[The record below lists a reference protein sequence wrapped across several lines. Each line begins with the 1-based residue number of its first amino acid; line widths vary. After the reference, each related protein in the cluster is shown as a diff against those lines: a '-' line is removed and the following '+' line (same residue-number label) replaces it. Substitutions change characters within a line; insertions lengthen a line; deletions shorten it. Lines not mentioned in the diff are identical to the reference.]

1 MKVMILG
8 ASGMIGSTMLKVLSE
23 SGDLTVW
30 GTLRSAQDR
39 RFLPQSDAMQFI
51 TGIDVTHT
59 DSLLKAFA
67 TVSPDV
73 VVNCAGLTKHHPESD
88 DPLQNLELN
97 ATLPHRLARI
107 CEVAGARLVH
117 VSTDCVFQGIRG
129 GYVESDVP
137 DAQDSYGKSKS
148 MGEVSSALHAITL
161 RTSTIGHEL
170 RTRYGLLEWFLSQEG
185 QCKGFPRAIFS
196 GLPTVVFAQVVRD
209 FVLPRPDLYG
219 LYHVSAK
226 AINKLDLLKLIASV
240 YKKEIDIIPDCNFVI
255 DRSLNGTRFSM
266 ATNYV
271 APGWDELVKIMY
283 EQQRN
288 VRNV

>member
-8 ASGMIGSTMLKVLSE
+8 ASGMIGSTMHKVLSE

-30 GTLRSAQDR
+30 GTLRSALDR

-51 TGIDVTHT
+51 SGIDVTHS

-67 TVSPDV
+67 IVSPDV

-185 QCKGFPRAIFS
+185 QCKGFSRAIFS

-209 FVLPRPDLYG
+209 FVLPRPDLHG
-219 LYHVSAK
+219 LYHISAK
-226 AINKLDLLKLIASV
+226 AINKLDLLKLIANI
-240 YKKEIDIIPDCNFVI
+240 YKKKIDIIPDCNVVI

-271 APGWDELVKIMY
+271 APDWDELIKLMY

-288 VRNV
+288 MRNV

>member
-8 ASGMIGSTMLKVLSE
+8 SSGMIGSTMLKVLSE

-39 RFLPQSDAMQFI
+39 RFFPQFDAIQFI
-51 TGIDVTHT
+51 DGVDAAHP
-59 DSLLKAFA
+59 DSMLKAFA
-67 TVSPDV
+67 TIRPDV
-73 VVNCAGLTKHHPESD
+73 VVNCAGLTKHRPESD

-117 VSTDCVFQGIRG
+117 VSTDCVFQGSKG
-129 GYVESDVP
+129 DYVESDVP
-137 DAQDSYGKSKS
+137 DAQDFYGKSKS
-148 MGEVSSALHAITL
+148 MGEVSSALHVITL

-170 RTRYGLLEWFLSQEG
+170 HTRYGLLEWFLSQEG

-196 GLPTVVFAQVVRD
+196 GLPTVVFAQVIRD
-209 FVLPRPDLYG
+209 FVLPRPDLHG

-226 AINKLDLLKLIASV
+226 AINKLDLLKLIATV

-271 APGWDELVKIMY
+271 APDWEELIKLMY

-288 VRNV
+288 MRNV

>member
-39 RFLPQSDAMQFI
+39 RFFPQSDAMQFI
-51 TGIDVTHT
+51 NGIDATHT
-59 DSLLKAFA
+59 DSMLKAFA
-67 TVSPDV
+67 TIRPDV

-88 DPLQNLELN
+88 DLLQNLELN

-117 VSTDCVFQGIRG
+117 VSTDCVFQGSRG
-129 GYVESDVP
+129 GYIESDVP

-170 RTRYGLLEWFLSQEG
+170 RTRYGMLEWFLSQEG
-185 QCKGFPRAIFS
+185 QCKGFSRAIFS

-209 FVLPRPDLYG
+209 FVLPRPDLHG

-226 AINKLDLLKLIASV
+226 AINKLDLLKLIANV
-240 YKKEIDIIPDCNFVI
+240 YKKEIDIIPDCSIVI
-255 DRSLNGTRFSM
+255 DRSLNGSRFSM

-271 APGWDELVKIMY
+271 APDWDELIKLMY
-283 EQQRN
+283 EHQRN
-288 VRNV
+288 MRNV